1 MAAGGG
7 ARRRAVIGVSPKPSV
22 SPPSPWWDSHSS
34 FRIVCLEKIWCGV
47 GSCHHSTAIG
57 MMARQP
63 RGGPGYCWILLLLL
77 CFAHGCSVLFC
88 QGKASGV
95 LWPCPKAAWRKMPLC
110 VPRQSGT
117 CKNHLR
123 MPREE
128 LCPGRRS
135 GCQKGGLRGEK
146 QHGLLWAFLVTVAL
160 KAEIFLVVMWSE
172 MWLLKWWL

>member
-1 MAAGGG
+1 MSHPNPLYPHPVPGEIPTPPLELCAWKRFGVVLAPATTALPLAWWRASLVEALVTAGFCYCFCALLMA
-7 ARRRAVIGVSPKPSV
+7 
-22 SPPSPWWDSHSS
+22 
-34 FRIVCLEKIWCGV
+34 
-47 GSCHHSTAIG
+47 
-57 MMARQP
+57 
-63 RGGPGYCWILLLLL
+63 
-77 CFAHGCSVLFC
+77 VLFC

-95 LWPCPKAAWRKMPLC
+95 FWPCPKAAWRKMPLC

-128 LCPGRRS
+128 LCPGWRS
-135 GCQKGGLRGEK
+135 GCQKGELRGQK

-160 KAEIFLVVMWSE
+160 KAEIFLVVTWSE